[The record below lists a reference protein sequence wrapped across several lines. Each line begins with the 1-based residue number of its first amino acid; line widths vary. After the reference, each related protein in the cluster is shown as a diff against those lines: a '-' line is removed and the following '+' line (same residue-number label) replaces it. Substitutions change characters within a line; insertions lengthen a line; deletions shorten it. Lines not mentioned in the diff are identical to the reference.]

1 MPEDRNDEVPAGE
14 RDERAPG
21 GEGDEDALPEVSDDL
36 DDASYERLQRR
47 RLWRRRRQR
56 AVFALLVLLVLA
68 VGGGAALLWTGR
80 WQPGEDPTRA
90 AAGPSCAPAVEQPLL
105 PPAEAPLE
113 VLNGTD
119 RSGLAAGVAEEMRA
133 RGFTVTRVGNAAVDA
148 GPVTAVVRHSPDRL
162 AQARTVA
169 ARVPEAQLVEDP
181 AVAVVELV
189 LGDGYQ
195 QLLAEDALVAP
206 PPPPPPPGA
215 PPAC

>member
-1 MPEDRNDEVPAGE
+1 MPEDRDDEVPYRE
-14 RDERAPG
+14 REDRAPY
-21 GEGDEDALPEVSDDL
+21 GEGDEDELPEVSDDL

-56 AVFALLVLLVLA
+56 AVFAVLVLLVLG

-80 WQPGEDPTRA
+80 WQPGDEVPA
-90 AAGPSCAPAVEQPLL
+90 VAGPSCAPAVEQPLL
-105 PPAEAPLE
+105 PPAEAPVE

-119 RSGLAAGVAEEMRA
+119 RSGLAAGVAEELRG

-148 GPVTAVVRHSPDRL
+148 GPVTAVVRHPPDRL

-189 LGDGYQ
+189 LGTAYQ
-195 QLLAEDALVAP
+195 QLLAEDALA